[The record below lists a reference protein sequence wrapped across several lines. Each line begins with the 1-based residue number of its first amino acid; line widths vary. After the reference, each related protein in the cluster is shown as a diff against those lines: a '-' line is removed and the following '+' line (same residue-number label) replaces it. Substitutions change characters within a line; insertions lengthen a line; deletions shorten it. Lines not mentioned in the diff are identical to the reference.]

1 MPSVYRSDG
10 PSEVSWSVDCTGALL
25 RFGVRNM
32 TAERVGVSQAVPGE
46 IAANA
51 QIAIPLVASVGAGD
65 VVLIA
70 PEVLGFADGTGAA
83 SVHFGRQD
91 DPSQGTPGW
100 ARYAHNLGW
109 FPRVTGI

>member
-1 MPSVYRSDG
+1 
-10 PSEVSWSVDCTGALL
+10 
-25 RFGVRNM
+25 M
-32 TAERVGVSQAVPGE
+32 TAERVGVSQTVPGD

-51 QIAIPLVASVGAGD
+51 QIAIPLVAPVGAGD

-100 ARYAHNLGW
+100 ARYEHNLGW
-109 FPRVTGI
+109 FPRVTGE